1 MRGAVPAAAK
11 NPPGGEGVPA
21 VLRDGSSPRVMHVKL
36 NQKKAREPVNR
47 SRISVSIFD
56 HLRQPALVLDCE
68 GRVVVWNDSMERYTG
83 IRAEDIV
90 GKGGYAHGEALF
102 GERLPTLADHV
113 LSHSDAGG
121 DPRYRLPAREGG
133 EVIAGTRPSP
143 VSGREVASM
152 AAPLYDTGG
161 GLVGAVETIQDT
173 PDARPLRDFPGVPE
187 EQAQVLADALSCTI
201 FTLNRDGTYSRFFMA
216 GAREPGAVPED
227 LVGRTPHALFPAA
240 EADFLVEAAHR
251 VIEAGEV
258 VAETRSFVWHGEQRS
273 FEVTMHPLHDPKGR
287 IVAAA
292 GVSREITRDLLRERA
307 LQEANQASI
316 LYLDLLGTDIYNTSM
331 VAATVI
337 EMLRE
342 RLSGEEGELAQRA
355 KNTVEQGINVIKN
368 VELLNTLNKHRIR
381 LEPVDL
387 DAIIRGQIRRYAG
400 IDIRYEGGSCMVWA
414 NPLLEHIVSNLIS
427 NSIKFGGM
435 KVRIEI
441 SVMET
446 AEVVTL
452 SIADTGIGIPDH
464 LKPNIF
470 DRFSRESRTVS
481 GGRGLGLHI
490 VKTLTNQY
498 GGRVWAADRVPGKPE
513 AGAAIKVILQK
524 C

>member
-1 MRGAVPAAAK
+1 MG
-11 NPPGGEGVPA
+11 
-21 VLRDGSSPRVMHVKL
+21 
-36 NQKKAREPVNR
+36 
-47 SRISVSIFD
+47 IFD

-68 GRVVVWNDSMERYTG
+68 GRVVIWNESMERYTG

-90 GKGGYAHGEALF
+90 GEGGYAHGEALF
-102 GERLPTLADHV
+102 GEKFPTLANRI
-113 LSHSDAGG
+113 LSRGDAG
-121 DPRYRLPAREGG
+121 DDTRYRLSAREDGK
-133 EVIAGTRPSP
+133 VIAGTCISP

-152 AAPLYDTGG
+152 AAPLYDTAGRQI
-161 GLVGAVETIQDT
+161 GAVETIQDT
-173 PDARPLRDFPGVPE
+173 PDARPLRDPPGVPD
-187 EQAQVLADALSCTI
+187 EQAQILADALSCMI
-201 FTLNRDGTYSRFFMA
+201 FTLDWDGIYSRFFTT
-216 GAREPGAVPED
+216 GAAPGSVPEEI
-227 LVGRTPHALFPAA
+227 VGKTPHALFPAA
-240 EADFLVEAAHR
+240 EADFLVEAARR
-251 VIEAGEV
+251 VVEAGEV
-258 VAETRSFVWHGEQRS
+258 VAEMRSFEWRGEQRS

-292 GVSREITRDLLRERA
+292 GLSLDITRDLLRERA
-307 LQEANQASI
+307 LQEANQASS

-342 RLSGEEGELAQRA
+342 RLSGEDAELAQRA

-387 DAIIRGQIRRYAG
+387 DEIIRGQIRRYAG

-435 KVRIEI
+435 KVRIDI

-452 SIADTGIGIPDH
+452 TVADTGIGIPDP

-470 DRFSRESRTVS
+470 DRFNRDARSVS
-481 GGRGLGLHI
+481 GSRGLGLYI

-498 GGRVWAADRVPGKPE
+498 GGRVWAADRVPGRPE
-513 AGAAIKVILQK
+513 AGAAIKVILQR